1 REDQKT
7 DRSKTPL
14 EPSTT
19 SGLTSNQDEPDPPV
33 KNRLNSPE
41 CFDDGQQ
48 QTKWRQETPFCNPKK
63 VQDRLSVLACK
74 ASEEALGRVWGSGD
88 GDGVILG
95 RGAQDIS
102 AEWR

>member
-41 CFDDGQQ
+41 CFDDGHHPPCA
-48 QTKWRQETPFCNPKK
+48 TTSDHRHTFCHQ
-63 VQDRLSVLACK
+63 V
-74 ASEEALGRVWGSGD
+74 
-88 GDGVILG
+88 
-95 RGAQDIS
+95 
-102 AEWR
+102 